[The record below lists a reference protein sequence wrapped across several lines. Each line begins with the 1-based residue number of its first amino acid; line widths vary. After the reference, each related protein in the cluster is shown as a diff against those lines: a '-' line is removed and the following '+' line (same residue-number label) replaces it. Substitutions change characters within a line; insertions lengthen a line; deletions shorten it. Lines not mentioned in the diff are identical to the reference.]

1 MLQGWVFAG
10 AALVDVW
17 EAVELEVL
25 LLLEVVAEAPIV
37 PWRRETLGEVE
48 ELRVVPPP
56 DRIEPLAAAK
66 VVARMT
72 VDPFCVLVV
81 E

>member
-1 MLQGWVFAG
+1 MIVGP
-10 AALVDVW
+10 ALADFL

-25 LLLEVVAEAPIV
+25 LLLEVVEILV
-37 PWRRETLGEVE
+37 EVE
-48 ELRVVPPP
+48 ELCVKLPS
-56 DRIEPLAAAK
+56 DRTEPLAAAK

-72 VDPFCVLVV
+72 VELFCVVVV

>member
-1 MLQGWVFAG
+1 MFVGP
-10 AALVDVW
+10 ALADVL

-25 LLLEVVAEAPIV
+25 LLLEVLAEAPLV
-37 PWRRETLGEVE
+37 PWRREILVEVE
-48 ELRVVPPP
+48 ELCVELPS
-56 DRIEPLAAAK
+56 DRTEPLAAAK

-72 VDPFCVLVV
+72 VELFCVLVV

>member
-1 MLQGWVFAG
+1 MFVGP
-10 AALVDVW
+10 ALVDVL

-25 LLLEVVAEAPIV
+25 LLLEVLAAAPLV
-37 PWRRETLGEVE
+37 PWRREILVEVE
-48 ELRVVPPP
+48 EFCVELPW
-56 DRIEPLAAAK
+56 DKTEPLAAAK

-72 VDPFCVLVV
+72 VELFCVIVV